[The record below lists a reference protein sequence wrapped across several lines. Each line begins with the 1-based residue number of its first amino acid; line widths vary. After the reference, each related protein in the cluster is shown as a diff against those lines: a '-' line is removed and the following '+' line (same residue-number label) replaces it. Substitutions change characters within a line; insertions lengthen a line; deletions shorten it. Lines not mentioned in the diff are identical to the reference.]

1 MNAAQADSSPPAFLR
16 VRSVAAS
23 LVSLYAVR
31 MDQAT
36 SQPPDRGHVRTEHRH
51 PLSMKMDLMDVPE
64 IIALMVDDHRAV
76 TEALRGSMHAL
87 SSFIN
92 ALVDHLRDGG
102 RLIYVGA
109 GTSGRLGVLDA
120 SECPPTFQ
128 SDPDQVIGIIAGG
141 DSALRKSSEGKE
153 DDPDGAAEAIAT
165 LHLTPRDTLLGIAA
179 GGTTPFVLGGL
190 RIAKRSGS
198 TTGLL
203 TCSPLRTQPD
213 SCDHLIVLDTGPEV
227 LTGSTRL
234 KAGSA
239 TKLALNIITT
249 AAFTRLGKVHEN
261 LMVDL
266 RATNA
271 KLMDRA
277 IRIMVQLCPETSR
290 DRAAAS
296 LQEAGG
302 DVKTAI
308 LMQRLGMPA
317 PAAHQR
323 LVGADGHLR
332 TALGDPSTRS

>member
-1 MNAAQADSSPPAFLR
+1 MAGRPWSACLFIGA
-16 VRSVAAS
+16 VATDP
-23 LVSLYAVR
+23 LWLYAVP
-31 MDQAT
+31 MDGET
-36 SQPPDRGHVRTEHRH
+36 PLPPDRSHVRTEERH
-51 PLSMKMDLMDVPE
+51 PLSITLDAMSAREIVGLM
-64 IIALMVDDHRAV
+64 IDDHRQVIDA
-76 TEALRGSMHAL
+76 TLNAAADLTR
-87 SSFIN
+87 FID
-92 ALVDHLRDGG
+92 ALVERMRNDG
-102 RLIYVGA
+102 RLIYLGA

-128 SDPDQVIGIIAGG
+128 SDPHQVIGIIAGG

-153 DDPDGAAEAIAT
+153 DDPDGATEAIAT

-179 GGTTPFVLGGL
+179 GGSTPFVLGGL

-203 TCSPLRTQPD
+203 TCAPLRTSPE

-249 AAFTRLGKVHEN
+249 TAFTRLGKVHEN

-271 KLMDRA
+271 KLRDRA
-277 IRIMVQLCPETSR
+277 IRIMVELYPGPSR
-290 DRAAAS
+290 DTAARELDA
-296 LQEAGG
+296 AGG
-302 DVKTAI
+302 VLKTAI
-308 LMQRLGMPA
+308 VMQQLGCGCTDAESRL
-317 PAAHQR
+317 
-323 LVGADGHLR
+323 ADARGSLR
-332 TALGDPSTRS
+332 DVLSLGKNS